1 MSMTVYYLLGVLVM
15 AVATY
20 IPRALPFALFRR
32 PVRSRFIKSFLEYM
46 PVAVLAAMT
55 FPAIIDSTA
64 TPLSAILGMLVAL
77 VFSYI
82 GWQLMPVAL
91 ISCGTVFLAEWVL
104 PFITA
109 YFG

>member
-1 MSMTVYYLLGVLVM
+1 MSETLYYVIGVIVM

-32 PVRSRFIKSFLEYM
+32 PVKSRFIKSFLEYM

-55 FPAIIDSTA
+55 FPAIFDSTA
-64 TPLSAILGMLVAL
+64 MPLSAILGMIVAL

-91 ISCGTVFLAEWVL
+91 VSCGTVFLTEWLL
-104 PFITA
+104 PMI
-109 YFG
+109 G

>member
-1 MSMTVYYLLGVLVM
+1 MSTTVYYLCGVLIM

-32 PVRSRFIKSFLEYM
+32 PVKSIFIKSFLEYM

-64 TPLSAILGMLVAL
+64 SPLSALVGMAVAL
-77 VFSYI
+77 VFSFL

-91 ISCGTVFLAEWVL
+91 TSCTAV
-104 PFITA
+104 FITELIQ
-109 YFG
+109 YGWIM

>member
-1 MSMTVYYLLGVLVM
+1 MSTTLYYVLGVLVM

-32 PVRSRFIKSFLEYM
+32 PVKSRFIKSFLEYM

-64 TPLSAILGMLVAL
+64 NPVSAIIGMVVAL
-77 VFSYI
+77 IFSYI

-91 ISCGTVFLAEWVL
+91 VSCGTVFLVEWLL
-104 PFITA
+104 PYISSA
-109 YFG
+109 L

>member
-1 MSMTVYYLLGVLVM
+1 MSVTVYYILGVLIM

-32 PVRSRFIKSFLEYM
+32 PVKSRFVKSFLEYM

-64 TPLSAILGMLVAL
+64 TPISALVGMVLAL

-91 ISCGTVFLAEWVL
+91 VSCAAVFLTEWL
-104 PFITA
+104 MRF
-109 YFG
+109 FG